1 MFVAVRDLRRYR
13 VILYARQNYEKT
25 FAIKIFARQ
34 VLLFMPKINK
44 QQRHSAERPPQT
56 VKKKNRLHRARAR
69 YAIFFPKNLST
80 LHLYSYSSGRKAFA
94 DERFGLQTRHSTP
107 SQPFIAGAKPAMRD
121 LLPAQAANAITW
133 DNIRAH
139 VRHFSLSPSKFFLS
153 A

>member
-1 MFVAVRDLRRYR
+1 MFVAVRDLRRCR

-44 QQRHSAERPPQT
+44 QQRHSAECPPQT
-56 VKKKNRLHRARAR
+56 VKKKTVCIVRVRVTQFFSLKTFQPFIFIVIRLDVRLLRMNGLDFKPV
-69 YAIFFPKNLST
+69 IQPCTT
-80 LHLYSYSSGRKAFA
+80 LHSGRKVRYA
-94 DERFGLQTRHSTP
+94 R
-107 SQPFIAGAKPAMRD
+107 
-121 LLPAQAANAITW
+121 LLPAQATNAITW

-139 VRHFSLSPSKFFLS
+139 VRHFSLSPSKLFLS

>member
-1 MFVAVRDLRRYR
+1 MFVAVRDLRRCR

-44 QQRHSAERPPQT
+44 QQMHSAERPPQT
-56 VKKKNRLHRARAR
+56 VKKKNVCIARVRVTQFSSLKAFQPFIFIVIRLDVRRLQMNGLDFKPV
-69 YAIFFPKNLST
+69 IQPFTT
-80 LHLYSYSSGRKAFA
+80 LHSGRKARYA
-94 DERFGLQTRHSTP
+94 R
-107 SQPFIAGAKPAMRD
+107 

-139 VRHFSLSPSKFFLS
+139 VRHFSLSPSKLFLS

>member
-1 MFVAVRDLRRYR
+1 MFVAVRDLRRCR

-56 VKKKNRLHRARAR
+56 VKKKTVCIARVRVTQFSSLKAFQPFIFIVIRLDVRRLR
-69 YAIFFPKNLST
+69 MNGLDFKSVIQPFTT
-80 LHLYSYSSGRKAFA
+80 LHSGRKVRYA
-94 DERFGLQTRHSTP
+94 R
-107 SQPFIAGAKPAMRD
+107 
-121 LLPAQAANAITW
+121 LLPAQATNAITW

-139 VRHFSLSPSKFFLS
+139 VRHFSLSPSKLFLS

>member
-1 MFVAVRDLRRYR
+1 MFVAVRDLRRCR

-56 VKKKNRLHRARAR
+56 VKKKTVCIARVRVTQFSSLKAFQPFIFIVIRLDVRRLR
-69 YAIFFPKNLST
+69 MNGLDFKPVIQPFTT
-80 LHLYSYSSGRKAFA
+80 LHSGRKARYA
-94 DERFGLQTRHSTP
+94 R
-107 SQPFIAGAKPAMRD
+107 
-121 LLPAQAANAITW
+121 LLPAKAANAITW

-139 VRHFSLSPSKFFLS
+139 VRHFSLSPSKLFLS

>member
-1 MFVAVRDLRRYR
+1 MFVAVRDLRRCR

-56 VKKKNRLHRARAR
+56 VKKKTVCIVRVRVTQ
-69 YAIFFPKNLST
+69 F
-80 LHLYSYSSGRKAFA
+80 SSLKAFQPFIFIVIRL
-94 DERFGLQTRHSTP
+94 DVRRLRMNGLDFKPVIQPP

-121 LLPAQAANAITW
+121 LLPAKAANAITW

-139 VRHFSLSPSKFFLS
+139 VKHFSLSPSKFFLS

>member
-56 VKKKNRLHRARAR
+56 VKKKTVCIVRVRVTQFSSLKTVHPFIFIVIHLDVRRLRMNGLDFKP
-69 YAIFFPKNLST
+69 IIQPFTT
-80 LHLYSYSSGRKAFA
+80 LHSGRKARYA
-94 DERFGLQTRHSTP
+94 R
-107 SQPFIAGAKPAMRD
+107 

-139 VRHFSLSPSKFFLS
+139 VRHFSLSPSKLFLS

>member
-1 MFVAVRDLRRYR
+1 MFVAVRDLRRCR

-56 VKKKNRLHRARAR
+56 VKKKTVCIARVRVTQFSSLKAFQPFIFIVIRLDVRRLR
-69 YAIFFPKNLST
+69 MNGLDFKPVIQPFTT
-80 LHLYSYSSGRKAFA
+80 LHSGRKARYA
-94 DERFGLQTRHSTP
+94 R
-107 SQPFIAGAKPAMRD
+107 
-121 LLPAQAANAITW
+121 LLPAQATNAITW

-139 VRHFSLSPSKFFLS
+139 VRHFSLSPSKLFLS

>member
-56 VKKKNRLHRARAR
+56 VKKKTVCIARVRVTQFSSLKAFQPFIFIVIRLDVRLLRMNGLDFKPV
-69 YAIFFPKNLST
+69 IQPFTT
-80 LHLYSYSSGRKAFA
+80 LHSGRKARYA
-94 DERFGLQTRHSTP
+94 R
-107 SQPFIAGAKPAMRD
+107 
-121 LLPAQAANAITW
+121 LLPAQATNAITW

-139 VRHFSLSPSKFFLS
+139 VRHFSLSPSKLFLS